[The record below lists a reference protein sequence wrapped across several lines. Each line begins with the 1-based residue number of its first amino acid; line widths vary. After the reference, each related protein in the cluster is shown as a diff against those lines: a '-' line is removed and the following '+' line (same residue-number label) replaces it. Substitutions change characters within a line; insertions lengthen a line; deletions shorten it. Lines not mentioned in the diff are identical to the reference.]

1 MYELMPE
8 MKLYLSN
15 ARYDFRRVALALR
28 AAVFSAMA
36 AAGVGDKILYGSDFP
51 ILSFPRY
58 KKLLDASG
66 ASDEAELNFF
76 PETPFLFSEKTTPF
90 HRLDSCPH
98 ASAE

>member
-15 ARYDFRRVALALR
+15 ARYDS
-28 AAVFSAMA
+28 AAWPWLYEPAVLSAMA
-36 AAGVGDKILYGSDFP
+36 AAGVGDKLLYGSDYP

-66 ASDEAELNFF
+66 VSGAAADGFLSGNALAFLEGELRSIS
-76 PETPFLFSEKTTPF
+76 PS
-90 HRLDSCPH
+90 
-98 ASAE
+98 